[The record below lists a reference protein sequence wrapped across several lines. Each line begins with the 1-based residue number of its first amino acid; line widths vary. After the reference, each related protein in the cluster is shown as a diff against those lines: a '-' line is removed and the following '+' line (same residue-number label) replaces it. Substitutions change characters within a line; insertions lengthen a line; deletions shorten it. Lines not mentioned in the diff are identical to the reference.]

1 MQAVVVAAG
10 QGTRMGP
17 LTDGLPK
24 PLLPVAGTPIVE
36 HVLDVAAPHVDE
48 FVLVVGYEADQ
59 LKAHFGSN
67 YQGTPIEYVTQDV
80 QLGTAHAIQQA
91 QPHIDGP
98 FLALNGDVHLTPNLV
113 ERLATAPTNAI
124 AVMPVDDPRS
134 YGVVD
139 TSDSRVTSI
148 VEKPSDPPTNLANL
162 GLYRFTRQ
170 IFEYIDQTER
180 SERDEFEITDSLQY
194 AITDEIPVTAVE
206 YDGDWLDI
214 GRPWELLDA
223 TETLLADCER
233 AINGKVEPNATLH
246 GSVVVEEGARVRS
259 GAYIEGPVRIQ
270 EGADVGPNAYVRGST
285 IIGPNVRVGNGVE
298 VKNSILMAD
307 TAVGHLSYVGD
318 SVLGRDVN
326 FGAGTT
332 IANLRHDDESVRVQV
347 KGEMADT
354 NRRKF
359 GVVVGHGTKT
369 GINTSLNAGVT
380 LGTNARTTPGEVVT
394 RDKNRNDSSES
405 QDTTVPLE
413 TQSQL

>member
-24 PLLPVAGTPIVE
+24 PLLPVGGTPIVE

-67 YQGTPIEYVTQDV
+67 YQGTPIEYVTQDA

-91 QPHIDGP
+91 HPHIDGP
-98 FLALNGDVHLTPNLV
+98 FLALNGDVHLTPALV
-113 ERLATAPTNAI
+113 DRLATATTTAI
-124 AVMPVDDPRS
+124 AVMPVEDPRS

-139 TSDSRVTSI
+139 TDGAQVTTI

-162 GLYRFTRQ
+162 GLYRFTPD
-170 IFEYIDQTER
+170 IFEYIDRTER
-180 SERDEFEITDSLQY
+180 SERGEYEITDSLQY
-194 AITDEIPVTAVE
+194 AISDETPVTAVE
-206 YDGDWLDI
+206 YDGEWLDI

-223 TETLLADCER
+223 TETRLEDCER
-233 AINGKVEPNATLH
+233 AIHGDVEPNATIH
-246 GSVVVEEGARVRS
+246 GDVVVEEGARVRN

-270 EGADVGPNAYVRGST
+270 AGADVGPNAYVRGST
-285 IIGPNVRVGNGVE
+285 VIGPNARVGNGVE

-318 SVLGRDVN
+318 SVLGRNVN
-326 FGAGTT
+326 FGAGTKV
-332 IANLRHDDESVRVQV
+332 ANLRHDDQTVRVQV
-347 KGEMADT
+347 KGEMTDT
-354 NRRKF
+354 HRRKF
-359 GVVVGHGTKT
+359 GVVVGHGAKT

-394 RDKNRNDSSES
+394 RDKHRDEP
-405 QDTTVPLE
+405 TTNPDPDPPLE
-413 TQSQL
+413 NQPQR